1 MRVVVDLHFDGARP
15 LKSFDRSAT
24 QKGLDNIQTSWYV
37 AFMPRPTKLAPERG
51 SARIRLL
58 EAARDVIRTKGFA
71 ATTIDDLCATAGVT
85 KGAFFHHFAG
95 KEALGVAAAEYWSE
109 TTGALFEGAPYHAPA
124 DPLERVLAYIAFRRA
139 IISDDIPAFT
149 CLVGTLAQE
158 VHVTAPEIRD
168 AAAASIFG
176 HSETLEADIA
186 AAIADRG
193 ITPDGWDAASLAR
206 HFQAALQGG
215 FILAKAGNDPGLAR
229 ETVDHLDRYVRRL
242 FGVPDPSRKE
252 DQA

>member
-1 MRVVVDLHFDGARP
+1 
-15 LKSFDRSAT
+15 
-24 QKGLDNIQTSWYV
+24 
-37 AFMPRPTKLAPERG
+37 MPRLTLLQPERG
-51 SARIRLL
+51 DARTRLL

-71 ATTIDDLCATAGVT
+71 ATTVDDLCKAAGVT
-85 KGAFFHHFAG
+85 KGAFFHHFRS
-95 KEALGVAAAEYWSE
+95 KDALGVAAAQFWSE
-109 TTGALFEGAPYHAPA
+109 TTGQLFETAPYHAPA

-158 VHVTAPEIRD
+158 VHTTAPDIRD

-176 HSETLEADIA
+176 HAGTLIADIA
-186 AAIADRG
+186 AAIEDRG

-206 HFQAALQGG
+206 HFQAVLQGG
-215 FILAKAGNDPGLAR
+215 LILAKAGNDPDLAR

-242 FGVPDPSRKE
+242 FGVPGQGAPS
-252 DQA
+252 